1 MSFIDFQT
9 KYDITHK
16 KSMHIHHC
24 CNILSL
30 IRFLLFILVIVFLL
44 LGYFWQNVCYGLAGV
59 ALIAFL
65 IVVKVH
71 HRYKKQDI
79 YINALQQ
86 VYLKHLQRQK
96 GKWKDFEECGNTF
109 LDEHDYKSFDLD
121 ILGKN
126 SLYQMICLAFT
137 SQGKKQLA
145 SDLINDH
152 CFEDMKERQKAVK
165 ELANHPELVI
175 QLETLGSLIPR
186 QKKDS
191 IENWLYSI
199 QNQSVRS
206 ISPFLFLFPLIV
218 CLSLLCVCFHWF
230 MPYSQIILE
239 AGVVLQLC
247 IAFFFYFRHQ
257 ALFEPIAYLSTGL
270 ESYAQCYAQ
279 IVNNLFTSGY
289 LQKLQKQLTEQED
302 VVLAIHQLSSIS
314 QKVIYRHNIFAF
326 IILNGLGL
334 FDFYIHYQYAQWLK
348 QYQHAIPVWFEVLA
362 KFESLMSLSVLKID
376 QFDVVLP
383 EIQKEKTL
391 VFTHLCHPLID
402 PQQVVGNDFEMSD
415 SLCVIT
421 GSNMS
426 GKTTF
431 MRSIGLNLVL
441 AYAGG
446 FVFGKS
452 LSCSPMHMMT
462 SMRVKDNVE
471 EGISTFYGELL
482 RIKEM
487 IEYAKKQQ
495 PMICFIDEI
504 FKGTNSLD
512 RIAGAKA
519 TIEKLSLPYAYTFL
533 TTHDLELG
541 QLKKQ
546 NYHFDEYYQD
556 EHICFDYKI
565 KKGVSQSSNG
575 QFLLKQV
582 GILDK

>member
-71 HRYKKQDI
+71 HHYKKQDV
-79 YINALQQ
+79 YIDALQQ

-152 CFEDMKERQKAVK
+152 CYEDMKERQKAVK

-175 QLETLGSLIPR
+175 QLETLGSLIPH

-199 QNQSVRS
+199 QNQSVSS

-270 ESYAQCYAQ
+270 ESYSQCYAQ
-279 IVNNLFTSGY
+279 IVNNLFTSDY
-289 LQKLQKQLTEQED
+289 LQKLQKQLTEQKD
-302 VVLAIHQLSSIS
+302 VVFAIHQLSSIS

-348 QYQHAIPVWFEVLA
+348 QYQHAIPY
-362 KFESLMSLSVLKID
+362 
-376 QFDVVLP
+376 
-383 EIQKEKTL
+383 
-391 VFTHLCHPLID
+391 
-402 PQQVVGNDFEMSD
+402 
-415 SLCVIT
+415 
-421 GSNMS
+421 
-426 GKTTF
+426 
-431 MRSIGLNLVL
+431 GLR
-441 AYAGG
+441 Y
-446 FVFGKS
+446 
-452 LSCSPMHMMT
+452 
-462 SMRVKDNVE
+462 
-471 EGISTFYGELL
+471 
-482 RIKEM
+482 
-487 IEYAKKQQ
+487 
-495 PMICFIDEI
+495 
-504 FKGTNSLD
+504 
-512 RIAGAKA
+512 
-519 TIEKLSLPYAYTFL
+519 
-533 TTHDLELG
+533 
-541 QLKKQ
+541 
-546 NYHFDEYYQD
+546 
-556 EHICFDYKI
+556 
-565 KKGVSQSSNG
+565 
-575 QFLLKQV
+575 
-582 GILDK
+582 